1 MKAMNDVRVAN
12 QTQILMHWTYALSVV
27 RVGIALMMMKG
38 SFINMLE
45 HLILLL

>member
-38 SFINMLE
+38 SFNMLE
-45 HLILLL
+45 RLILLS